1 MMTELS
7 FHHVALT
14 CDSVAR
20 TERFYCDNL
29 GFTRKRAFQIG
40 EGKEIVYIGNGSIY
54 LELFPKEA
62 ERPIPVSDRDGPAYP
77 SLRHIAFKVM
87 DVDAA
92 IAAMRDRPEISL
104 GPLTFDSF
112 IPGWKSVWIKDPDG
126 NLVELSEGYRDT

>member
-1 MMTELS
+1 MTELS

-40 EGKEIVYIGNGSIY
+40 EGKEIVYVGNGSIY

-77 SLRHIAFKVM
+77 SLRHIAFKVIN
-87 DVDAA
+87 VDAA

-112 IPGWKSVWIKDPDG
+112 IPGWRSVWIKDPDG

>member
-1 MMTELS
+1 MTELS

-77 SLRHIAFKVM
+77 SLRHIAFKVIN
-87 DVDAA
+87 VDAA

-112 IPGWKSVWIKDPDG
+112 IPGWRSVWIKDPDG